1 VINFRYHVVS
11 ITSVFLALAIGLVL
25 GTAALNGPVANDL
38 NSRVTDLRSANN
50 QLRGQVSNLD
60 KQVQGR
66 DTFVKQV
73 APTLLA
79 NQLAGKKVLLVT
91 LPGASQ
97 ANQQGVQSM
106 LQLAGASVTG
116 TLGFTEDF
124 VDPTRSDDSLDLATR
139 LTPPGV
145 AALPTNNDGVETAG
159 ALFGRLFAVGKANV
173 TDAARTTLV
182 SGFSQLKFVQASS
195 QVGPADAVVLIA
207 GTPLTGR
214 DAARRNSNVQMLVSQ
229 LTASFDRS
237 VLAAPTASGNGNVV
251 SAVRGDDALATR
263 VSTVDTAGS
272 AEGQLAAALATA
284 ERFGGKAGHYGAGD
298 GATAPVP
305 ALPKTAAK

>member
-38 NSRVTDLRSANN
+38 NSRVTDLRTANN
-50 QLRGQVSNLD
+50 QLRGQVSDLD
-60 KQVQGR
+60 RQVQGR
-66 DTFVKQV
+66 DEFVKQV

-79 NQLAGKKVLLVT
+79 NQLTGKTVLLVA
-91 LPGASQ
+91 LPGASD
-97 ANQQGVQSM
+97 ANQQGVRDM
-106 LQLAGASVTG
+106 LGFAGASVTG
-116 TLGFTEDF
+116 TLGFTADF
-124 VDPTRSDDSLDLATR
+124 VDPTRSDDALDLATR

-145 AALPTNNDGVETAG
+145 AALPTNNDGVQTAG
-159 ALFGRLFAVGKANV
+159 ALFGRLFATGKANV
-173 TDAARTTLV
+173 TDAARTALV
-182 SGFSQLKFVQASS
+182 AGFGGLKFVEASS
-195 QVGPADAVVLIA
+195 PVGPADAVVFVG

-214 DAARRNSNVQMLVSQ
+214 EADRRNANVHMLVSQ
-229 LTASFDRS
+229 LAASFDRA
-237 VLAAPTASGNGNVV
+237 VLAAPTAAGDGNVV
-251 SAVRGDDALATR
+251 AAVRGDDTLATR

-272 AEGQLAAALATA
+272 AEGQLAAVMATA

-305 ALPKTAAK
+305 TLPKTAPK